1 MGKSALKEKI
11 GNLREEII
19 GFVRFLDSFGFSPE
33 ELPEGQMRALA
44 QANSFSEEYL
54 EILNSKK
61 VLSPKK
67 LAEAEGHCC
76 QLEEVTDKAKE
87 SIVDYILKNLAEPRQ
102 EQFKNYSAYAQ
113 AERAWYNYNN
123 FIKKHGLEKFSRER
137 VQALIDNAE
146 NPALLLPV
154 LLSGLNSPKAE
165 AIVDLQEAADVFTG
179 LINHTPRSE
188 FNSKTP
194 HQKACQL
201 QKNSLVQLRKQKSR
215 LGFSKYNFDALF
227 YKLGSKNKHEKKA
240 GQKLLKQLW
249 ENYVDEK
256 HGKIKTKDNIHHKN
270 IVALWEQVKQR
281 FYGANS
287 ADKKM
292 NALKPFTK
300 LRTTFVPSQFYP
312 EVKELVMKGVFDES
326 GTVRYRIVRVIE
338 DVTFE
343 LSVSAPDKL
352 RDLFEVIYNE
362 REAYMRKYKLR
373 RSRYAYPENI
383 GDKVLRSLTQAQVVL
398 EDQIMRSNAFKKNDS
413 GVF

>member
-1 MGKSALKEKI
+1 
-11 GNLREEII
+11 
-19 GFVRFLDSFGFSPE
+19 
-33 ELPEGQMRALA
+33 
-44 QANSFSEEYL
+44 L
-54 EILNSKK
+54 ENF
-61 VLSPKK
+61 
-67 LAEAEGHCC
+67 
-76 QLEEVTDKAKE
+76 DKPA
-87 SIVDYILKNLAEPRQ
+87 Q
-102 EQFKNYSAYAQ
+102 EQFRNYNAYAQ

-123 FIKKHGLEKFSRER
+123 FIKKYSLEKFSLEK
-137 VQALIDNAE
+137 VQALVDKMK

-154 LLSGLNSPKAE
+154 LLSGLNSPKAD
-165 AIVDLQEAADVFTG
+165 AIADLQEAANVFTG

-194 HQKACQL
+194 YQKACQL
-201 QKNSLVQLRKQKSR
+201 QENSFSQLKEERNMP
-215 LGFSKYNFDALF
+215 GFSNYNFDALF
-227 YKLGSKNKHEKKA
+227 DKLGSKNKEEKKA
-240 GQKLLKQLW
+240 GQKLLKELW
-249 ENYVDEK
+249 ENYIEEK

-281 FYGANS
+281 FYGADSPN
-287 ADKKM
+287 KKM

-300 LRTTFVPSQFYP
+300 LRTTFIPSQFYS

-338 DVTFE
+338 DLTFE
-343 LSVSAPDKL
+343 LSLSAPQQL
-352 RDLFEVIYNE
+352 RDLFEAIYNQ